1 MMIYGKTR
9 ELRSLPTIVAMLRYR
24 ELITHGNLASSSIQQ
39 ILSSDNDIEMM
50 PYGKT
55 RQLYHFKAARVRRQF
70 TNAEARTRRSKR
82 GGVICTEMPRV
93 IVLFGDCPGW

>member
-24 ELITHGNLASSSIQQ
+24 ELITHGSFASSDIQQ
-39 ILSSDNDIEMM
+39 IQSSDNDNEMM

-70 TNAEARTRRSKR
+70 TTAEARTHAEAK
-82 GGVICTEMPRV
+82 VAV
-93 IVLFGDCPGW
+93 